1 VQRDEGLQRRR
12 AVHSVGAAFF
22 VCLGVAAVYAT
33 TLDGTFVWDDREL
46 IVQAPAV
53 QHLQPLPEYF
63 RHSFWQESDVTHRP
77 ATYYRPLVTLS
88 YAFDFH
94 LHGLNPAGFH
104 LTNILWH
111 AVVCALVFA
120 FARRRAS
127 LVAAV
132 AVTAV
137 FGLLPRLTECVA
149 WIAGRTDPMAT
160 AFALGA
166 VFAWTSRWRPGR
178 WLALGLLACALLC
191 KEVALAG
198 AIACIVFEVREAWQV
213 PDRARRTAVA
223 VAPLAVVVAAYL
235 AVLHGVLGAAPAYRE
250 ALFGP
255 WERVRTA
262 MAALGT
268 YAWLVVDP
276 FQPRT
281 QIGLVVSVPAGAIFA
296 GATVTVVGIAALLR
310 LAPRAGAQTL
320 ALVAMA
326 LFAIA
331 PVLHLVPMPYDVLAC
346 DRFLY
351 MPMAAAL
358 VAAAPLAERAFE
370 RRPAV
375 AAVVGLALVTALGAR
390 TYHRCLDWN
399 DEVRF
404 WADAVRTAPPRD
416 TLPRFE
422 LGNVF
427 FRAKMFDD
435 ATNAY
440 EATAV
445 ADEAGTPLE
454 LANALASVANSLAAA
469 GHYAE
474 AGAVW
479 GRVFDVLPGV
489 PRNFHDRAL
498 LRLHRFDF
506 AGAREDAAEA
516 VALAG
521 DYPEARDLLSRLP
534 ALQGDAER
542 LLSPRPGP
550 PPPALSVERAHF
562 FEHVGRMQDAAS
574 AWMEAIGS
582 PDATAADVEE
592 GARHLAANGPIED
605 AERAMD
611 RWRSLDPHSIAF
623 DEAVRGLDEWRA
635 QVARLTAVRALTM

>member
-1 VQRDEGLQRRR
+1 
-12 AVHSVGAAFF
+12 
-22 VCLGVAAVYAT
+22 
-33 TLDGTFVWDDREL
+33 
-46 IVQAPAV
+46 
-53 QHLQPLPEYF
+53 
-63 RHSFWQESDVTHRP
+63 
-77 ATYYRPLVTLS
+77 
-88 YAFDFH
+88 
-94 LHGLNPAGFH
+94 
-104 LTNILWH
+104 
-111 AVVCALVFA
+111 
-120 FARRRAS
+120 
-127 LVAAV
+127 
-132 AVTAV
+132 
-137 FGLLPRLTECVA
+137 
-149 WIAGRTDPMAT
+149 
-160 AFALGA
+160 
-166 VFAWTSRWRPGR
+166 
-178 WLALGLLACALLC
+178 
-191 KEVALAG
+191 
-198 AIACIVFEVREAWQV
+198 
-213 PDRARRTAVA
+213 
-223 VAPLAVVVAAYL
+223 
-235 AVLHGVLGAAPAYRE
+235 
-250 ALFGP
+250 
-255 WERVRTA
+255 